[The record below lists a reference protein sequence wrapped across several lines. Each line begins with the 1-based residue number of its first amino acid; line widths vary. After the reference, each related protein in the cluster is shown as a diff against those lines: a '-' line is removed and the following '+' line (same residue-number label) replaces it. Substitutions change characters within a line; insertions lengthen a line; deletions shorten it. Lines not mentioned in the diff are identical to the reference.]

1 CVHPAAVGPRLVK
14 SPLSALTS
22 RRCGVGRCCRGG
34 VSSGWWAWLMSGGV
48 VPSVQAR
55 RPVSVRLVVVAVGD
69 AFVVGAAGE
78 EQFVGVG
85 GAVGCPV
92 RAVVD
97 LSGSRAGGS
106 SGGCSRRRGQDC
118 VGIA

>member
-1 CVHPAAVGPRLVK
+1 
-14 SPLSALTS
+14 
-22 RRCGVGRCCRGG
+22 
-34 VSSGWWAWLMSGGV
+34 MSGGV

-85 GAVGCPV
+85 RAVGCPV

-97 LSGSRAGGS
+97 LAVVAGLEAVRAGAAAVAGVAGCARPLS
-106 SGGCSRRRGQDC
+106 SG
-118 VGIA
+118 V